1 MFFQTFKVVHFCK
14 DSEHNAAAPN
24 KHNSMCQRRST
35 WSVIMESDDFKNGNG
50 VPEDLHELATDFK
63 IVKPTG
69 TRFVVVMDISGSMKE
84 FVSGQ
89 TFPDVHK
96 YLLVLD

>member
-1 MFFQTFKVVHFCK
+1 MFETFKVVHFCK
-14 DSEHNAAAPN
+14 GSEHNVAAQN
-24 KHNSMCQRRST
+24 KHNDMCQRRDT

-50 VPEDLHELATDFK
+50 VPKDFDKFDTDFK

-89 TFPDVHK
+89 TLQTFTNI
-96 YLLVLD
+96 YSC